1 MDLGKFFV
9 KGYLLLIG
17 KDAAAHI
24 HDLPVYM
31 KEGLPFV
38 RDLSLENSEYF
49 YLRFQLALLHLVSY
63 FFFIYRSSSSLCN
76 FLYFLI

>member
-17 KDAAAHI
+17 KDAATHI

-31 KEGLPFV
+31 KEKLPFA
-38 RDLSLENSEYF
+38 RDLSL
-49 YLRFQLALLHLVSY
+49 
-63 FFFIYRSSSSLCN
+63 
-76 FLYFLI
+76 